1 MRTIFQHAERV
12 QVKVARVTWPG
23 DTCDSVCLVDRS
35 TNSGD
40 SHEVCGG
47 QRVLQVCEF
56 AVREAVAVG
65 TRGVL
70 HISQEPP
77 SVFHAEKLFLEG

>member
-47 QRVLQVCEF
+47 QRVLQVCEL
-56 AVREAVAVG
+56 AVRKAATVG
-65 TRGVL
+65 TRRQCHL
-70 HISQEPP
+70 RQEFLCL
-77 SVFHAEKLFLEG
+77 FHAGKSLVEY